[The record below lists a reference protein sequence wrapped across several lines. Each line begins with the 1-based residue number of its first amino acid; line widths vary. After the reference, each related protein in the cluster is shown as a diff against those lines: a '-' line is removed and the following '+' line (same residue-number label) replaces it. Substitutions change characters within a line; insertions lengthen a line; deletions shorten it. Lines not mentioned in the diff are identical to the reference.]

1 MCSIGKRSLLLLM
14 VGLTCHSSHAFQ
26 PASTTR
32 PIINR
37 NIQTTTTASISDSCN
52 NYYSPAILKS
62 TLKATPNNNIHD
74 AYNGYNNNDYDD
86 NNPPMAQSKMS
97 SLSSLESELL
107 CSESTSTSFANAVR
121 NGWQP
126 PRGSFTGLKRRHHDG
141 RMNAI
146 TSTTT
151 SSSTARN
158 MADQSG
164 AIMPDGGLS
173 PCIIKVVGVGGG
185 GCNAVDRMLDTRVG
199 GVDFW
204 AINTDAQALGRS
216 KAKGAKVLNIGS
228 AATRGLGAGGNPEV
242 GRLAA
247 EESRKEVGAV
257 VEGCDLCF
265 VTSGMGGGTGS
276 GAAPVVAEV
285 AKEAGALTVG
295 IVTKP
300 FRFEGKRRMTQ
311 AIQAI
316 KRLKE
321 HVDTVIIV
329 SNDRLLDIIPD
340 DTPMNRAF
348 AVADDIL
355 RQGVVGISDII
366 IKPGLINVDFAD
378 VRSVMSNAGTALMGI
393 GIGSG
398 KTGAEDAAGAAISSP
413 LLDSTIDNAK
423 GVVFNISGG
432 EDLSLAD
439 VNRAARLIYDS
450 VEEDA
455 NVIFGALIDESLG
468 DSISITVLATGF
480 ADVNDEFGISKSQK
494 KALVDPGQLN
504 DVQSSG
510 MISNEPS
517 SSNYSRSGS
526 QPVPTATTPPPP
538 PPEEK
543 DDDSS
548 NDVPSFLRGLKRR
561 R

>member
-1 MCSIGKRSLLLLM
+1 MTTFSVRTNVILLIYTYY
-14 VGLTCHSSHAFQ
+14 GFLTQHQALSF
-26 PASTTR
+26 STT
-32 PIINR
+32 
-37 NIQTTTTASISDSCN
+37 SH
-52 NYYSPAILKS
+52 ILRSTSFIVSRKS
-62 TLKATPNNNIHD
+62 TQSSSSSTLLKAGIKNDNHQSTNSN
-74 AYNGYNNNDYDD
+74 NNNDYFEGLT
-86 NNPPMAQSKMS
+86 NNSNNVSFESAVQQGWKPPKGMN
-97 SLSSLESELL
+97 
-107 CSESTSTSFANAVR
+107 FA
-121 NGWQP
+121 
-126 PRGSFTGLKRRHHDG
+126 GLRKRR
-141 RMNAI
+141 I
-146 TSTTT
+146 SSTTV
-151 SSSTARN
+151 SMSDMN
-158 MADQSG
+158 G
-164 AIMPDGGLS
+164 AVMPDGGLS

-185 GCNAVDRMLDTRVG
+185 GCNAVDRMLDTGVG

-228 AATRGLGAGGNPEV
+228 AVTRGLGAGGNPEV
-242 GRLAA
+242 GRMAA
-247 EESRKEVGAV
+247 EESRREISAV

-311 AIQAI
+311 AVQAI
-316 KRLKE
+316 RRLKE
-321 HVDTVIIV
+321 QVDTVIVV
-329 SNDRLLDIIPD
+329 SNDRLLDIIPE

-378 VRSVMSNAGTALMGI
+378 VRSVMNNAGTALMGI

-398 KTGAEDAAGAAISSP
+398 KTGAEDAASAAISSP

-432 EDLSLAD
+432 ESLSLAD
-439 VNRAARLIYDS
+439 VNRAARLIYDA

-468 DSISITVLATGF
+468 DAISITVLATGF
-480 ADVNDEFGISKSQK
+480 TAAVDEDMLLANTSRK
-494 KALVDPGQLN
+494 KVTRDPDALN
-504 DVQSSG
+504 DVKKDGLLKDRAYSA
-510 MISNEPS
+510 S
-517 SSNYSRSGS
+517 SSSYSRPS
-526 QPVPTATTPPPP
+526 PTRTPPPSRTRVVR
-538 PPEEK
+538 EEIVEEDE
-543 DDDSS
+543 DDDDESQS
-548 NDVPSFLRGLKRR
+548 QIPDFLKKLKKRR
-561 R
+561 

>member
-1 MCSIGKRSLLLLM
+1 M
-14 VGLTCHSSHAFQ
+14 
-26 PASTTR
+26 
-32 PIINR
+32 
-37 NIQTTTTASISDSCN
+37 
-52 NYYSPAILKS
+52 
-62 TLKATPNNNIHD
+62 
-74 AYNGYNNNDYDD
+74 
-86 NNPPMAQSKMS
+86 
-97 SLSSLESELL
+97 LE
-107 CSESTSTSFANAVR
+107 
-121 NGWQP
+121 
-126 PRGSFTGLKRRHHDG
+126 
-141 RMNAI
+141 
-146 TSTTT
+146 
-151 SSSTARN
+151 
-158 MADQSG
+158 
-164 AIMPDGGLS
+164 
-173 PCIIKVVGVGGG
+173 
-185 GCNAVDRMLDTRVG
+185 TRVG

-228 AATRGLGAGGNPEV
+228 SATRGLGAGGNPEV

-480 ADVNDEFGISKSQK
+480 ADVNDEFGISNTASK
-494 KALVDPGQLN
+494 KKLVDPTQLN
-504 DVQSSG
+504 DVQQGGLMGKEVMSKR
-510 MISNEPS
+510 PA
-517 SSNYSRSGS
+517 S
-526 QPVPTATTPPPP
+526 QPIPAASTPSPAASKPK
-538 PPEEK
+538 EDK
-543 DDDSS
+543 DDDASS
-548 NDVPSFLRGLKRR
+548 NVPSFLRGLKRR

>member
-1 MCSIGKRSLLLLM
+1 LTSIYQTFRTSATSLNL
-14 VGLTCHSSHAFQ
+14 
-26 PASTTR
+26 
-32 PIINR
+32 N
-37 NIQTTTTASISDSCN
+37 
-52 NYYSPAILKS
+52 K
-62 TLKATPNNNIHD
+62 
-74 AYNGYNNNDYDD
+74 DD
-86 NNPPMAQSKMS
+86 N
-97 SLSSLESELL
+97 LSFES
-107 CSESTSTSFANAVR
+107 AVR
-121 NGWQP
+121 RGWKP
-126 PRGSFTGLKRRHHDG
+126 SRGTFVGISRKS
-141 RMNAI
+141 AY
-146 TSTTT
+146 
-151 SSSTARN
+151 SSTRSSRSMSDTN
-158 MADQSG
+158 G
-164 AIMPDGGLS
+164 AVMPDGGLS

-204 AINTDAQALGRS
+204 AVNTDAQALGRS

-228 AATRGLGAGGNPEV
+228 TATRGLGAGGNPEI

-247 EESRKEVGAV
+247 EESRREIGAV
-257 VEGCDLCF
+257 VDGCDLCF

-300 FRFEGKRRMTQ
+300 FRFEGKRRMVQ
-311 AIQAI
+311 AVNAI

-321 HVDTVIIV
+321 HVDTVIVV

-480 ADVNDEFGISKSQK
+480 SAQDEILTGVASKSL
-494 KALVDPGQLN
+494 ADPNELN
-504 DVQSSG
+504 DVRKDR
-510 MISNEPS
+510 MMEREPS
-517 SSNYSRSGS
+517 PSR
-526 QPVPTATTPPPP
+526 VPPTPAPIPYV
-538 PPEEK
+538 EEG
-543 DDDSS
+543 DEPDSK
-548 NDVPSFLRGLKRR
+548 VPSFLRGLKRR
-561 R
+561 

>member
-1 MCSIGKRSLLLLM
+1 
-14 VGLTCHSSHAFQ
+14 
-26 PASTTR
+26 
-32 PIINR
+32 
-37 NIQTTTTASISDSCN
+37 
-52 NYYSPAILKS
+52 
-62 TLKATPNNNIHD
+62 
-74 AYNGYNNNDYDD
+74 
-86 NNPPMAQSKMS
+86 
-97 SLSSLESELL
+97 
-107 CSESTSTSFANAVR
+107 
-121 NGWQP
+121 
-126 PRGSFTGLKRRHHDG
+126 
-141 RMNAI
+141 
-146 TSTTT
+146 
-151 SSSTARN
+151 
-158 MADQSG
+158 
-164 AIMPDGGLS
+164 
-173 PCIIKVVGVGGG
+173 
-185 GCNAVDRMLDTRVG
+185 MLDTRVG

-228 AATRGLGAGGNPEV
+228 AATRGLGAGGNPDV
-242 GRLAA
+242 GRMAA
-247 EESRKEVGAV
+247 EESRREIGAV

-276 GAAPVVAEV
+276 GAAPVVAEI

-300 FRFEGKRRMTQ
+300 FRFEGKRRMN
-311 AIQAI
+311 QAI
-316 KRLKE
+316 KAIQRLKE

-329 SNDRLLDIIPD
+329 SNDRLLDIIPE

-393 GIGSG
+393 GIGAG
-398 KTGAEDAAGAAISSP
+398 KTGAEDAAAAAISSP

-480 ADVNDEFGISKSQK
+480 ADTTGEFGGE
-494 KALVDPGQLN
+494 ARLVRDPDELN
-504 DVQSSG
+504 DTKDI
-510 MISNEPS
+510 MKK
-517 SSNYSRSGS
+517 SSNSKPAAAPKKKVSY
-526 QPVPTATTPPPP
+526 
-538 PPEEK
+538 EEDDN
-543 DDDSS
+543 DDD
-548 NDVPSFLRGLKRR
+548 DTPEIPSFLRGLKKKKK
-561 R
+561 

>member
-1 MCSIGKRSLLLLM
+1 MYVFVFVFVILIYDTIIHIVCMYHVSCIIRTVVVFMHELLFMTHMCVFVI
-14 VGLTCHSSHAFQ
+14 
-26 PASTTR
+26 
-32 PIINR
+32 
-37 NIQTTTTASISDSCN
+37 
-52 NYYSPAILKS
+52 ILK
-62 TLKATPNNNIHD
+62 K
-74 AYNGYNNNDYDD
+74 
-86 NNPPMAQSKMS
+86 
-97 SLSSLESELL
+97 
-107 CSESTSTSFANAVR
+107 
-121 NGWQP
+121 
-126 PRGSFTGLKRRHHDG
+126 
-141 RMNAI
+141 
-146 TSTTT
+146 
-151 SSSTARN
+151 
-158 MADQSG
+158 
-164 AIMPDGGLS
+164 
-173 PCIIKVVGVGGG
+173 
-185 GCNAVDRMLDTRVG
+185 VDRMLDTRVG

-228 AATRGLGAGGNPEV
+228 SATRGLGAGGNPEV

-247 EESRKEVGAV
+247 EESRKEIGAV

-468 DSISITVLATGF
+468 DAISITVLATGF
-480 ADVNDEFGISKSQK
+480 ADVNDEFGISNTAKKS
-494 KALVDPGQLN
+494 LVDPTQLN
-504 DVQSSG
+504 DVQRDG
-510 MISNEPS
+510 FMNDIALQAA
-517 SSNYSRSGS
+517 RT
-526 QPVPTATTPPPP
+526 QPKPAQTAASVPPPRST
-538 PPEEK
+538 K
-543 DDDSS
+543 QDTDDDSGS
-548 NDVPSFLRGLKRR
+548 VPSFLRGLKRKN
-561 R
+561 